1 MPQTW
6 ENPVNYHNPNLNRS
20 NTNNS
25 AYGTTLNY
33 EDLLQELKDR
43 NINAAK
49 QLENDIKN
57 DRLKRKNQIKEMLK
71 ETELAIEAKAR
82 AEAKAKAKAE
92 AEAEADARASARASA
107 RKSARESR
115 RSGVYIPSRTTPD
128 TRTRREINEA
138 RKGSG
143 AFLYKNHT
151 KSASKEILGKS
162 KRIYKVDGSK
172 KEHVKH
178 KGNIITVSDYK
189 KLMK

>member
-6 ENPVNYHNPNLNRS
+6 ENPVNYRNPNLNRS

-25 AYGTTLNY
+25 TYGTTLNY
-33 EDLLQELKDR
+33 ENLLQQLKDR

-57 DRLKRKNQIKEMLK
+57 DRLKRKNLIKEMLK
-71 ETELAIEAKAR
+71 ERELAIEAKAR
-82 AEAKAKAKAE
+82 AEAKAKAE

-115 RSGVYIPSRTTPD
+115 RSGVYISSRTDD
-128 TRTRREINEA
+128 TRTRREINKE
-138 RKGSG
+138 RRGSG

>member
-6 ENPVNYHNPNLNRS
+6 ENPVNYHNPNLHRS

-25 AYGTTLNY
+25 TYGTTLKY
-33 EDLLQELKDR
+33 EDLLQQLKDR
-43 NINAAK
+43 NEKAAN
-49 QLENDIKN
+49 QLENNIKK
-57 DRLKRKNQIKEMLK
+57 DRLERQKQIKEMVK
-71 ETELAIEAKAR
+71 EAKLAIEAKTR
-82 AEAKAKAKAE
+82 AE
-92 AEAEADARASARASA
+92 AEAEARASARASA

-115 RSGVYIPSRTTPD
+115 RSGVDIPSRTD
-128 TRTRREINEA
+128 TLNRREINKLL
-138 RKGSG
+138 RGSG
-143 AFLYKNHT
+143 AFLYKNNT